1 MLPSSYSLLS
11 AYLGPCCVWVVWG
24 GGGDV
29 GMVQGK
35 GHNVTGLTLPFIPP
49 LSAFTFSRLR
59 DRKRPESQRV
69 EKRATGNV
77 VFVLQYIDIR
87 SVQTLT
93 HIQLS
98 CHTNNPPS
106 LPFSFHQDDTKRENL
121 CLFILG

>member
-1 MLPSSYSLLS
+1 M
-11 AYLGPCCVWVVWG
+11 GGMRG

-59 DRKRPESQRV
+59 DRKRPESQRE

-77 VFVLQYIDIR
+77 VFELLYLR
-87 SVQTLT
+87 SV
-93 HIQLS
+93 HS
-98 CHTNNPPS
+98 HTYTVE
-106 LPFSFHQDDTKRENL
+106 LPH
-121 CLFILG
+121 